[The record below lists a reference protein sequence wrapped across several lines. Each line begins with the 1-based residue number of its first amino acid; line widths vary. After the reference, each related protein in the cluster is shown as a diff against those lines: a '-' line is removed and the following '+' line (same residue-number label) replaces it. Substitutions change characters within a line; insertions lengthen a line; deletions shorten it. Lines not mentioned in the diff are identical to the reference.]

1 MDRSYHYIGCFF
13 PKEELLSRTEHI
25 SEGHLFRLI
34 DAPHVTF
41 VFAPEKA
48 DESLFGEKVRVRVTG
63 YGNDGR
69 NEGLRV
75 ELYSDNRELCDMI
88 VDIPVPHI
96 TLSVAKGAR
105 PYETRFLEFQPI
117 EPLYLEGTF
126 GGYTEGGTVVC
137 GRPESR

>member
-48 DESLFGEKVRVRVTG
+48 DESLFGEKVRV
-63 YGNDGR
+63 
-69 NEGLRV
+69 
-75 ELYSDNRELCDMI
+75 
-88 VDIPVPHI
+88 
-96 TLSVAKGAR
+96 K
-105 PYETRFLEFQPI
+105 FQPI